1 MNRGIIKIAKE
12 RPTPVRIKAIFT
24 GNLLF

>member
-1 MNRGIIKIAKE
+1 MNNGIIKIAKE

-24 GNLLF
+24 GNLLS